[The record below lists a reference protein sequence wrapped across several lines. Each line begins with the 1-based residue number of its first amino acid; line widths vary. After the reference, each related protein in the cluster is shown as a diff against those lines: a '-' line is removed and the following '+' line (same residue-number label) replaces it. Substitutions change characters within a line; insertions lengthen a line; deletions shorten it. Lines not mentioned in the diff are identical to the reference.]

1 MRSSKPK
8 QACCVLFFS
17 YSLVSSV
24 SFPLASPIS
33 LSCPQLNHHRR
44 IQSYVISIYFC
55 MPWSLDNTAY
65 SIHRVQHAPKCVSH
79 LFILMIK
86 KWLINVALESGM
98 PLYRLTFSTQPSKK
112 NQPGQSSYSHGDKLT
127 SKWIESQQLVCLPI
141 DSLQVHPSISLT
153 CDLKLYLHSH
163 SITASNITSVWPP
176 SSSLS
181 LLDLSLKVYLQ
192 THSNT
197 ASQCISKLAWS
208 QLQTLHDYGLQVPF
222 ETSSILTFQFIQLG
236 RPSASLILLNYGV
249 HMCSLEFNLISMCR
263 HTSNV
268 SPAQLAVSSN
278 TYHV

>member
-1 MRSSKPK
+1 MTY
-8 QACCVLFFS
+8 QC
-17 YSLVSSV
+17 
-24 SFPLASPIS
+24 SF
-33 LSCPQLNHHRR
+33 
-44 IQSYVISIYFC
+44 
-55 MPWSLDNTAY
+55 
-65 SIHRVQHAPKCVSH
+65 RVRHA
-79 LFILMIK
+79 
-86 KWLINVALESGM
+86 
-98 PLYRLTFSTQPSKK
+98 
-112 NQPGQSSYSHGDKLT
+112 
-127 SKWIESQQLVCLPI
+127 
-141 DSLQVHPSISLT
+141 SLQIDFLHSTLQNRSTWTVIIFPWWQVNFQMNRVSATGVPPYWQPPSTPSILLT

-208 QLQTLHDYGLQVPF
+208 QLQTLYDYGLQVPF
-222 ETSSILTFQFIQLG
+222 ETCSILTLQFIQLG
-236 RPSASLILLNYGV
+236 HPSASSILLNYGV